1 MAYTTIDKP
10 EDYFNTK
17 LYTGTGSTQ
26 SITGVGFQADM
37 IWNKNRSS
45 SGYHH
50 HIIDSVRGVSKLLRV
65 SSNIAEFT
73 SADSITS
80 LDSDGFTIGADAN
93 SYVNANTDNQVT
105 WSWKAGGTASSNTDG
120 DITSSVSVN
129 TTAGFSIGTYTGS
142 GTDGDTVGTGLTGL
156 SVVIAKC
163 RNASGGWVVKHQ
175 SLSGDNNVYF
185 QVTNAAGSA
194 ASAGAGGIGALNDST
209 FPLVTGTSG
218 ASSSQ
223 VNASGNTHVFYA
235 FAEKKGYSKFG
246 SYVASGDA
254 TDANF
259 IYLGFKPS
267 WVMFKKTSGADNWL
281 ILDNKRSS
289 SSGKNLVDFHLR
301 ANLSNAES
309 DLSGTDNGVDFL
321 SNGIKLRKN
330 NGEFNASGGT
340 YIYMAFAENPFVTS
354 TGIPTTAR

>member
-10 EDYFNTK
+10 TDYFNTI
-17 LYTGTGSTQ
+17 LYTGNGSTK
-26 SITGVGFQADM
+26 SITGVGFQPDF
-37 IWNKNRSS
+37 IWLKERSS
-45 SGYHH
+45 TGNHKLNDV
-50 HIIDSVRGVSKLLRV
+50 IRGTNKYL
-65 SSNIAEFT
+65 SSNLSDAEDT
-73 SADSITS
+73 TGSGIQSY
-80 LDSDGFTIGADAN
+80 DSDGFSISNATDINDNTETYVAWNWYTGA
-93 SYVNANTDNQVT
+93 
-105 WSWKAGGTASSNTDG
+105 TASSNTDG
-120 DITSSVSVN
+120 SITSSVSAN
-129 TTAGFSIGTYTGS
+129 TTAGFSIVSYTGTGS
-142 GTDGDTVGTGLTGL
+142 NATVGHGL
-156 SVVIAKC
+156 
-163 RNASGGWVVKHQ
+163 
-175 SLSGDNNVYF
+175 
-185 QVTNAAGSA
+185 GSA
-194 ASAGAGGIGALNDST
+194 PSMIIFKNRSDTEGWKSYHKSLGATKNLNFNENVAAQT
-209 FPLVTGTSG
+209 QSG
-218 ASSSQ
+218 AFNDTEPTSS
-223 VNASGNTHVFYA
+223 VFSVGTFNSTNGSSDNMIAYS

-309 DLSGTDNGVDFL
+309 DLSGSDNGVDFL

-354 TGIPTTAR
+354 TGICCTAR